1 MDLKADDVLNVD
13 IDTDL
18 LLSYELDKL
27 NLDSIP
33 NDIFDQIKLTDES
46 PKNDDKIDVKNDFLL
61 KDNKINELALSNSIE
76 IKTENTS
83 DVEDDTEIK
92 AEILSDFS
100 EIKKDINGN
109 DESVSEENLNDL
121 FDHLDLSDSDNEEVD
136 DVDHLKKRGPVRSS
150 KSKRA
155 SRKKDINNYDRSQF
169 NSDRLKHL
177 CGSSQIQ
184 YNESAVPNHCA
195 VYNNSQTII
204 YNGVESFHNLL
215 GQEQY
220 FEDARASSVSSPES
234 GYDSSSA
241 HSITGSPPPAFF
253 SSCTSSGSLDFIP
266 ETVDEQ
272 NILDFLIEN
281 TDSALIDNSLAA
293 CKIDDKDAK
302 GKITEIINFLKEPI
316 PSHSTVSTISE
327 VTSSFVSNCLDAR
340 SSPVLDTSD
349 IRSSPISNTS
359 DIRSSPILNTSDV
372 RSSPVLNTSD
382 VTSTPVSCST
392 VSKTVELKKLVPKLK

>member
-1 MDLKADDVLNVD
+1 MDLKADDALNVD

-46 PKNDDKIDVKNDFLL
+46 PKNDDKINAKNDFLL
-61 KDNKINELALSNSIE
+61 KDNKINESALSNSTE

-83 DVEDDTEIK
+83 DVEDNTCDTEIK
-92 AEILSDFS
+92 AEIPSDYS

-109 DESVSEENLNDL
+109 DESVSEENLNEL
-121 FDHLDLSDSDNEEVD
+121 FDHLELSDSDNEEID

-150 KSKRA
+150 KGKRA
-155 SRKKDINNYDRSQF
+155 SRKKDISIYDRSQF
-169 NSDRLKHL
+169 SSERLKHL
-177 CGSSQIQ
+177 SGSSQIQ
-184 YNESAVPNHCA
+184 YNEIAVPNHCA

-204 YNGVESFHNLL
+204 YDGVESFHNLL
-215 GQEQY
+215 GQESY

-241 HSITGSPPPAFF
+241 HSITGSPPPVLF
-253 SSCTSSGSLDFIP
+253 TSSGSLDFIP

-272 NILDFLIEN
+272 NILDFLVEN
-281 TDSALIDNSLAA
+281 TDSALIDNNLAA
-293 CKIDDKDAK
+293 CKIDDKDAE

-327 VTSSFVSNCLDAR
+327 VTSSLVSNSLDAR
-340 SSPVLDTSD
+340 SSPFSD
-349 IRSSPISNTS
+349 IISSPIS
-359 DIRSSPILNTSDV
+359 NTSDV
-372 RSSPVLNTSD
+372 RSSPVLNTPD
-382 VTSTPVSCST
+382 MKSTAVSCST
-392 VSKTVELKKLVPKLK
+392 ISKSAELKKLVPKLK

>member
-1 MDLKADDVLNVD
+1 MDLKADDALNVD

-46 PKNDDKIDVKNDFLL
+46 PKNDDKIDAKNDFLL
-61 KDNKINELALSNSIE
+61 KDNKINELALSNSTE

-83 DVEDDTEIK
+83 DVEDNTCDTEIK
-92 AEILSDFS
+92 AEIPSDYS

-109 DESVSEENLNDL
+109 DESVSEENLNEL
-121 FDHLDLSDSDNEEVD
+121 FDHLELSDSDNEEID

-150 KSKRA
+150 KGKRA

-169 NSDRLKHL
+169 SSERLKHL

-184 YNESAVPNHCA
+184 YNEIAVPNHCA

-204 YNGVESFHNLL
+204 YDGVESFHNLL
-215 GQEQY
+215 GQESY

-241 HSITGSPPPAFF
+241 HSITGSPPPVLF
-253 SSCTSSGSLDFIP
+253 TSSGSLDFIP

-272 NILDFLIEN
+272 NILDFLVEN
-281 TDSALIDNSLAA
+281 TDSALIDNNLAA
-293 CKIDDKDAK
+293 CKIDDKDAE

-327 VTSSFVSNCLDAR
+327 VTSSLVSNSLDAR
-340 SSPVLDTSD
+340 SSPFSD
-349 IRSSPISNTS
+349 IISSPIS
-359 DIRSSPILNTSDV
+359 NTSDV
-372 RSSPVLNTSD
+372 RSSPVLNTPD
-382 VTSTPVSCST
+382 MKSTAVSCST
-392 VSKTVELKKLVPKLK
+392 ISKSVELKKLVPKLK

>member
-1 MDLKADDVLNVD
+1 MDLKADDALNVD

-33 NDIFDQIKLTDES
+33 NDIFDQIKLTDEGL
-46 PKNDDKIDVKNDFLL
+46 KNDDKIDAKNDFLL
-61 KDNKINELALSNSIE
+61 KDNKLNESALSSSTE

-83 DVEDDTEIK
+83 DVEDNTCDTEIK
-92 AEILSDFS
+92 AEIPSDYS

-109 DESVSEENLNDL
+109 DESVSEENLNEL
-121 FDHLDLSDSDNEEVD
+121 FDHLELSDSDNEEID
-136 DVDHLKKRGPVRSS
+136 DVDHLKKRGPVRS
-150 KSKRA
+150 SKRA

-169 NSDRLKHL
+169 SSERLKHL

-184 YNESAVPNHCA
+184 YNEIAVPNHCA

-204 YNGVESFHNLL
+204 YDGVEPFHNLL
-215 GQEQY
+215 SQESY

-241 HSITGSPPPAFF
+241 HSITGSPPPVLF
-253 SSCTSSGSLDFIP
+253 TSSVNLDFIP

-272 NILDFLIEN
+272 NILDFLVEN
-281 TDSALIDNSLAA
+281 TDSALIDNNIAA
-293 CKIDDKDAK
+293 CNIDDKDAK

-327 VTSSFVSNCLDAR
+327 VTSSLVSLDVR
-340 SSPVLDTSD
+340 SSPISDTSD

-359 DIRSSPILNTSDV
+359 DIRSSP
-372 RSSPVLNTSD
+372 VLNTSD
-382 VTSTPVSCST
+382 VKSTPVSCST
-392 VSKTVELKKLVPKLK
+392 TSKTVELKKLVPKLK